1 MLDERRTVHH
11 GEKGSNTTSST
22 CGTGTTT
29 TVRSIELR
37 STRDAKAPTLA
48 LTAELLLLAIK
59 VTGHTA
65 RLLLSAVVPLLLSTV
80 VSLVLLLVVIVSTA
94 D

>member
-1 MLDERRTVHH
+1 
-11 GEKGSNTTSST
+11 
-22 CGTGTTT
+22 
-29 TVRSIELR
+29 VRSIELG
-37 STRDAKAPTLA
+37 STSDAKAPTLSLVLT

-65 RLLLSAVVPLLLSTV
+65 RLLLSAVVSLLLCTV
-80 VSLVLLLVVIVSTA
+80 VSLVLLLLVVVVSTT